1 MDNRQFVNEAG
12 AHGELRKEQKDEAAG
27 LAVYAE
33 NALAVTSR
41 LTAVAGLRFD
51 HSLRKSRDAFLS
63 NGDQFD
69 WREYNP
75 LLPKSGA
82 LYSLPAIEGQL
93 YANASRSDQ
102 PPPLLEPQ

>member
-1 MDNRQFVNEAG
+1 MRYENTLPLVGRTNRFTLGVQPAWLNMDNRQFVNEAG

-51 HSLRKSRDAFLS
+51 HSLRKSRDAS
-63 NGDQFD
+63 CPTATSPTGGSTT
-69 WREYNP
+69 R
-75 LLPKSGA
+75 
-82 LYSLPAIEGQL
+82 
-93 YANASRSDQ
+93 
-102 PPPLLEPQ
+102 